1 MKKLG
6 SLILGIVVVA
16 FVALVGAKF
25 VTADQSGEMAG
36 IVDRFNPFVKEE
48 AVYVKTGKPVNVDE
62 HGNANYKLTA
72 VNQEGKTRTIE
83 FMSIGE
89 LKQNRFLKL
98 SSKGAYVETYEE
110 VAREKLPDKAI
121 EQL

>member
-1 MKKLG
+1 MKQLVGWVLG
-6 SLILGIVVVA
+6 VIIVVG
-16 FVALVGAKF
+16 VALVGVKF
-25 VTADQSGEMAG
+25 VTANQSGEMAG
-36 IVDRFNPFVKEE
+36 IVDRFNPLVKEE
-48 AVYVKTGKPVNVDE
+48 TVYVKTGQLVNVDE

-98 SSKGAYVETYEE
+98 SSKGAYVETYKE
-110 VAREKLPDKAI
+110 VAREKVPEKAI

>member
-1 MKKLG
+1 MKKLVG
-6 SLILGIVVVA
+6 WILGVIIIVG
-16 FVALVGAKF
+16 VALVGVKF
-25 VTADQSGEMAG
+25 VTANQSGELAG
-36 IVDRFNPFVKEE
+36 IVDRFNPLVKEE
-48 AVYVKTGKPVNVDE
+48 AVYVKTEEPVNVDE